1 MGLLGCKRRNA
12 DELPAAK
19 GEKAPPSGP
28 LKAPDSSPGNSGGGL
43 WQAARVD
50 SAPDLRF
57 AFALFGAAAGTGDSD
72 YVCSPWSVASALA
85 ALAPGTTAEA
95 RDEIAAAVGPPERLR
110 REAAL
115 VAGSGGGGDGVLQV
129 ANRLWVDEGHIPNPS
144 FLAGLELWPGAG
156 VRTAPI
162 SRDPEEARAL
172 VNADVAATTRGLI
185 PEIIGEGTLS
195 GMTAVL
201 VNALYLLAG
210 WLQPFRPED
219 TAEEA
224 FHAPGGTRN
233 VAMMRASL
241 ETGHARTHSW
251 QYLSLLLALGMRAEV
266 VLPPDYPAEPLTAG
280 RLTTLRQAATPCRVD
295 LHLPRARL
303 EAGTRLSGPLATLGV
318 GRIFDVAAPAVTG
331 VTDQPLCISDAV
343 HRAVLRMD
351 ERGIEGAAA
360 TAMVMRAVAFRS
372 LPEVEMVVDRPFSL
386 LIGHRVTG
394 TVLFM
399 ARVASP

>member
-1 MGLLGCKRRNA
+1 M
-12 DELPAAK
+12 
-19 GEKAPPSGP
+19 
-28 LKAPDSSPGNSGGGL
+28 

-50 SAPDLRF
+50 TASDLRF
-57 AFALFGAAAGTGDSD
+57 AIALFDAAAGTADSN
-72 YVCSPWSVASALA
+72 YLCSPWSVASALA
-85 ALAPGTTAEA
+85 ALAPGTTADA
-95 RDEIAAAVGPPERLR
+95 RDEIATAVGAPDRLR
-110 REAAL
+110 HEAAL
-115 VAGSGGGGDGVLQV
+115 VAESAGGGDAVLEV
-129 ANRLWVDEGHIPNPS
+129 ANRLWVDEGCIPNPS
-144 FLAGLELWPGAG
+144 FLAELGPWPGAG

-224 FHAPGGTRN
+224 FHAPGGTRK
-233 VAMMRASL
+233 VATMRASH
-241 ETGHARTHSW
+241 ETGYAGGASW
-251 QYLSLLLALGMRAEV
+251 QYVSLPLALGMQAEV
-266 VLPPDYPAEPLTAG
+266 VLAPDYLAEPLSAG
-280 RLTTLRQAATPCRVD
+280 RLTALRDAATPCRVD

-303 EAGTRLSGPLATLGV
+303 EAGTRLAGPLATLGV
-318 GRIFDVAAPAVTG
+318 CRIFDVAASAVTG
-331 VTDQPLCISDAV
+331 VADQPLFISDAV
-343 HRAVLRMD
+343 HRAVLRVD

-399 ARVASP
+399 ARVASPRGVPQ